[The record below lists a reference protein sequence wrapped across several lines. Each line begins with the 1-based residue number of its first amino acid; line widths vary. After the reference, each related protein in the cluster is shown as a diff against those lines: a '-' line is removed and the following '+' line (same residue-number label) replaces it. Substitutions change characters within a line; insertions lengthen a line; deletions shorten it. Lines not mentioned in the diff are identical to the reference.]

1 MRKYAS
7 AEERA
12 AKNQK
17 TTVRHFGFTEKVYG
31 LPCTVRTMLL
41 RKRHHRN
48 AIVRFRFLYGA
59 PYIAVEARR
68 RRAASARMYIYIYI
82 YTHITV
88 PPFYMCKI

>member
-31 LPCTVRTMLL
+31 LPYTVRTMW
-41 RKRHHRN
+41 KRHHRN
-48 AIVRFRFLYGA
+48 AIVRISFFGGAEGA
-59 PYIAVEARR
+59 PILFSEIGFCVASCSYICIYLSRWRR
-68 RRAASARMYIYIYI
+68 RGVR
-82 YTHITV
+82 
-88 PPFYMCKI
+88 